1 MDSNEQRDNEK
12 TDYTMKNED
21 GSPSSIRLDKF
32 VSDILHKNGHDVHK
46 WLQEKYDRVCE
57 ESPHLSRRAKGDKVR
72 LQAYAE
78 VGISP
83 PSDF

>member
-1 MDSNEQRDNEK
+1 MDSAEQRDNEK
-12 TDYTMKNED
+12 TDYSMENEH
-21 GSPSSIRLDKF
+21 GRPTRIRLDTF
-32 VSDILHKNGHDVHK
+32 VSDILQEMVPDVHK

-57 ESPHLSRRAKGDKVR
+57 NKPRLSRRAKGDLVR

-78 VGISP
+78 VGKSP